1 MKIMA
6 VDLGDVRTGLA
17 VCDRTEML
25 ASPVG
30 VIEERNTQNLLMKIL
45 YMSKDYDVKE
55 IIVGLPRNMDG
66 SEGGRADKCRAFS
79 EMLAELTEV
88 PVKLWDERRT
98 TISAHNILNETNTR
112 GKKRKEVIDAVAAT
126 IILEDYLRFRE
137 NKKEQDNK

>member
-6 VDLGDVRTGLA
+6 VDLGDVRTGLS

-30 VIEERNTQNLLMKIL
+30 VIEERNFQNLVMKVF
-45 YMSKDYDVKE
+45 YMSQEYDVKE
-55 IIVGLPRNMDG
+55 IIIGLPKNMDG
-66 SEGGRADKCRAFS
+66 TEGDRAIKCRIFADALS
-79 EMLAELTEV
+79 ELTEV

-98 TISAHNILNETNTR
+98 TITAHNILNETNTR

-126 IILEDYLRFRE
+126 IILESYLKFRE
-137 NKKEQDNK
+137 NERENGN

>member
-6 VDLGDVRTGLA
+6 VDLGDVRTGLS

-30 VIEERNTQNLLMKIL
+30 VIEERNFQNLVMKVF
-45 YMSKDYDVKE
+45 YMSQEYDVKE
-55 IIVGLPRNMDG
+55 IIVGLPKNMDG
-66 SEGGRADKCRAFS
+66 TEGERANKCRTFADS
-79 EMLAELTEV
+79 LSELTEV

-98 TISAHNILNETNTR
+98 TITAHNILNETNTR

-126 IILEDYLRFRE
+126 IILESYLKFRE
-137 NKKEQDNK
+137 NEKEKGN

>member
-6 VDLGDVRTGLA
+6 VDLGDVRTGLS

-30 VIEERNTQNLLMKIL
+30 VIEERNFQNLVMKVF
-45 YMSKDYDVKE
+45 YMSQEYDVKE
-55 IIVGLPRNMDG
+55 IIIGLPKNMDG
-66 SEGGRADKCRAFS
+66 TEGERANKCRTFADALS
-79 EMLAELTEV
+79 ELTEV

-98 TISAHNILNETNTR
+98 TITAHNILNETNTR

-126 IILEDYLRFRE
+126 IILESYLKFRE
-137 NKKEQDNK
+137 NEKEKGN